1 MVESVAAFL
10 ALVANAVALA
20 LEIIRLI
27 RDIRGKKKAP
37 RETESQD
44 A

>member
-37 RETESQD
+37 RDKATRD